1 MAASRVMASR
11 IIVGLLLMALW
22 LAAPLTPEQPL
33 LQAAV
38 AYPLSFVAD
47 WPTWSEAV
55 RESGLIACV
64 GSALIA
70 VGSLV
75 RRTM

>member
-1 MAASRVMASR
+1 
-11 IIVGLLLMALW
+11 MALW
-22 LAAPLTPEQPL
+22 LAAPLGSEKPP

-47 WPTWSEAV
+47 WSTWSGAV
-55 RESGLIACV
+55 QESGLIACV

-70 VGSLV
+70 AGSLV

>member
-1 MAASRVMASR
+1 MAANRVMASR

-22 LAAPLTPEQPL
+22 LTAPLASDQPL

-38 AYPLSFVAD
+38 AYPLSVVAD
-47 WPTWSEAV
+47 WSTWSGAV

-64 GSALIA
+64 GFALIA